1 MIKKLLQQLAII
13 IQVGRTFF
21 PSILLLTI
29 AYAFFKD
36 FVQGK
41 DIILTG
47 LQSRQTSFFFLVGLL
62 FWVLITWYT
71 SRLIAYNHDRLYLIA
86 KKGLYHTPRILGYL
100 CFTVILLSFTA
111 LYPAFDNFY
120 IHIGIL
126 VLNLIVYGVLQ
137 HFFEIIKNR
146 KRRELLIR
154 FRIITWVAFILIIAV
169 MVVVNKLQTY
179 IYLLPVLQ
187 TGYLYLVIT
196 RRKISESSTK
206 HSKIPSWWALTT
218 SRDKYRQFITWI
230 FTDPAS
236 RKDSVQSDVV
246 IQTEKNIFS
255 LFLLFSISALIIYL
269 NAVLNIHFARF
280 ISPLPIILLS
290 FGVLLGAGNI
300 LSLLSTKLQINFHF
314 LFIAG
319 LIITGYFVETHGVA
333 IHRKSSPFIDY
344 SKRTTLRN
352 KFVQWLDTKGN
363 EWRDSSNNTLP
374 VYFVIADG
382 GASRSAYWT
391 ASVLSTLETE
401 TNGNFSKHLFCL
413 SGASGGSFGNMV
425 FYGSLYGINENRTE
439 KIQSY
444 LSSDFLSFPLA
455 RLLGPDLVIPFIPGV
470 RSGDRARALEI
481 SMENTGKKDSLS
493 RFMRKDISEIVF
505 SNNRDFNPIIA
516 INATRMQDGAPGV
529 ISNILLENEVSGKR
543 IDILGLLEKDESIHI
558 STAVVLGARFPY
570 FSPAGR
576 IKDQYFV
583 DGGYFDNSGSGIVH
597 EMILDLQQM
606 ITDTLKTNPL
616 HPFKKIRF
624 HVVHISNQTEK
635 KDQLRKIHPLV
646 NDLAAPIK
654 TIMGSYASQTDF
666 NNLRLNKYLMELY
679 KGDTTFRIINLYKK
693 DEANYFPMNWSIS
706 DSSLK
711 KMNQRLIN
719 NVEIKAMIHE
729 LSTH

>member
-71 SRLIAYNHDRLYLIA
+71 SRLIAYNHDRLFLIA

-120 IHIGIL
+120 IHIAIL

-169 MVVVNKLQTY
+169 MVVVNKVQTY

-363 EWRDSSNNTLP
+363 EWRDSSNYTLP

-529 ISNILLENEVSGKR
+529 ISNIRLENEVSGKR

-606 ITDTLKTNPL
+606 ITDTLKANSL

>member
-236 RKDSVQSDVV
+236 RKEPVQNDVV

-255 LFLLFSISALIIYL
+255 LFLLFSVSALIIYL

>member
-71 SRLIAYNHDRLYLIA
+71 SRLIAYNHDRLFLIA

-120 IHIGIL
+120 IHIAIL

-169 MVVVNKLQTY
+169 MVVVNKVQTY

-236 RKDSVQSDVV
+236 RKEPVQSDVV

-363 EWRDSSNNTLP
+363 EWRDSSNYTLP

-529 ISNILLENEVSGKR
+529 ISNIRLENEVSGKR

-606 ITDTLKTNPL
+606 ITDTLKANSL

>member
-71 SRLIAYNHDRLYLIA
+71 SRLIAYNHDRLFLIA

-363 EWRDSSNNTLP
+363 EWRDSSNYTLP

-529 ISNILLENEVSGKR
+529 ISNIRLENEVSGKR

-606 ITDTLKTNPL
+606 ITDTLKANSL

>member
-120 IHIGIL
+120 IHIAIL

-218 SRDKYRQFITWI
+218 SRDKYRRFITWI

-236 RKDSVQSDVV
+236 RKEPVQNDVV

-255 LFLLFSISALIIYL
+255 LFLLFSVSALIIYL

-344 SKRTTLRN
+344 SKRTKLRN

>member
-218 SRDKYRQFITWI
+218 SRDKYRRFITWI

-236 RKDSVQSDVV
+236 RKEPVQNDVV

-255 LFLLFSISALIIYL
+255 LFLLFSVSALIIYL

-425 FYGSLYGINENRTE
+425 FYGSLYGINENRTD

-493 RFMRKDISEIVF
+493 RFMRKDISEVVF
-505 SNNRDFNPIIA
+505 SNNKDFNPIIA

>member
-120 IHIGIL
+120 IHIAIL

-236 RKDSVQSDVV
+236 RKEPVQSDVV

-363 EWRDSSNNTLP
+363 EWRDSSNYTLP

-529 ISNILLENEVSGKR
+529 ISNIRLENEVSGKR

-606 ITDTLKTNPL
+606 ITDTLKANSL

>member
-236 RKDSVQSDVV
+236 RKEPVQNDVV

-255 LFLLFSISALIIYL
+255 LFLLFSVSALIIYL

-505 SNNRDFNPIIA
+505 SNNKDFNPIIA

>member
-218 SRDKYRQFITWI
+218 SRDKYRRFITWI

-236 RKDSVQSDVV
+236 RKEPVQNDVV

-255 LFLLFSISALIIYL
+255 LFLLFSVSALIIYL